1 MGNEINLPRPPSLFT
16 LKEISINNVTPF
28 LNNFILID
36 SVNSFSSSLIFL
48 IVFFK
53 LSKFSCLVFL
63 AL

>member
-1 MGNEINLPRPPSLFT
+1 MKHSKSLESVILLFINELYRKNKYTNKKKKKNASG
-16 LKEISINNVTPF
+16 
-28 LNNFILID
+28 
-36 SVNSFSSSLIFL
+36 SLIFL